1 MFPAGRPEL
10 PVPGWK
16 AALPANRIA
25 PRPMRLTG
33 GSPGPKVPAA
43 SAVIVRGLV
52 AGVPHTAVRRKRVLP
67 GAVLPGR
74 GAQG

>member
-1 MFPAGRPEL
+1 M
-10 PVPGWK
+10 
-16 AALPANRIA
+16 
-25 PRPMRLTG
+25 
-33 GSPGPKVPAA
+33 PAA